1 MSFKVFF
8 NIGNSRLF
16 LLFCAFSFSFGAD
29 EQIITAQKR
38 EQILSEY
45 EKLEAAKSELDSYR
59 QATKRLF
66 NERQAQLLAKE
77 AELNATLAL
86 IAQKEQNIS
95 EANAKSEAKVA
106 DMLAKNEAI
115 LNELKKG
122 NNDKMLEAY
131 VKMKDGKIAEVLGAM
146 DATDAAKLLY
156 RMEAKKISAVL
167 AKMDAAK
174 AVELTN
180 LIKEGKIFDENASK
194 DSPAQNIAQNGDE
207 NASANQEFQNSL
219 CYNYKKEQKCLIDF
233 AELG

>member
-1 MSFKVFF
+1 M
-8 NIGNSRLF
+8 
-16 LLFCAFSFSFGAD
+16 LFCAFSFSFGAD

-45 EKLEAAKSELDSYR
+45 EKLEAAKSELDSYKE
-59 QATKRLF
+59 ATKRLF
-66 NERQAQLLAKE
+66 EQRQAQLLAKE

-131 VKMKDGKIAEVLGAM
+131 VKMKDGKIAEVLGVM

-194 DSPAQNIAQNGDE
+194 DSPAQNGDE
-207 NASANQEFQNSL
+207 NASAN
-219 CYNYKKEQKCLIDF
+219 
-233 AELG
+233 

>member
-8 NIGNSRLF
+8 NFGNSRLF

-59 QATKRLF
+59 EATKRLF
-66 NERQAQLLAKE
+66 EQRQAQLLAKE

-180 LIKEGKIFDENASK
+180 LIREGKIFDENASK
-194 DSPAQNIAQNGDE
+194 DNSAQNGDE
-207 NASANQEFQNSL
+207 NASAN
-219 CYNYKKEQKCLIDF
+219 
-233 AELG
+233 

>member
-1 MSFKVFF
+1 MKSLLWGILEGIKKMSFKVFF
-8 NIGNSRLF
+8 NLGNSRLF

-59 QATKRLF
+59 EATKRLF
-66 NERQAQLLAKE
+66 EERQAQLLAKE

-207 NASANQEFQNSL
+207 NASAN
-219 CYNYKKEQKCLIDF
+219 
-233 AELG
+233 

>member
-1 MSFKVFF
+1 MKSLLWGILEGIKKMSFKVLF
-8 NIGNSRLF
+8 NLGNSRLF

-59 QATKRLF
+59 EATKRLF

-194 DSPAQNIAQNGDE
+194 DNSAQNIAQNGDE
-207 NASANQEFQNSL
+207 NASAN
-219 CYNYKKEQKCLIDF
+219 
-233 AELG
+233 

>member
-59 QATKRLF
+59 EATKRLF
-66 NERQAQLLAKE
+66 EQRQAQLLAKE

-131 VKMKDGKIAEVLGAM
+131 IKMKDGKIAEVLGAM
-146 DATDAAKLLY
+146 DAIDAAKLLY

-180 LIKEGKIFDENASK
+180 LIREGKIFDENTSK
-194 DSPAQNIAQNGDE
+194 DNSAQNGDE
-207 NASANQEFQNSL
+207 NASAN
-219 CYNYKKEQKCLIDF
+219 
-233 AELG
+233 

>member
-8 NIGNSRLF
+8 NLGNSRLF

-59 QATKRLF
+59 EATKRLF
-66 NERQAQLLAKE
+66 EQRQAQLLAKE

-131 VKMKDGKIAEVLGAM
+131 IKMKDGKIAEVLGAM
-146 DATDAAKLLY
+146 DAIDAAKLLY

-180 LIKEGKIFDENASK
+180 LIREGKIFDENSSK
-194 DSPAQNIAQNGDE
+194 DSPTQNIAQNGDE
-207 NASANQEFQNSL
+207 NASAN
-219 CYNYKKEQKCLIDF
+219 
-233 AELG
+233 

>member
-8 NIGNSRLF
+8 NFGNSRLF

-59 QATKRLF
+59 EATKRLF
-66 NERQAQLLAKE
+66 EQRQAQLLAKE

-180 LIKEGKIFDENASK
+180 LIKEGKIFDENSSK
-194 DSPAQNIAQNGDE
+194 DNSAQNGDE
-207 NASANQEFQNSL
+207 NASAN
-219 CYNYKKEQKCLIDF
+219 
-233 AELG
+233 

>member
-8 NIGNSRLF
+8 NFGNSRLF

-59 QATKRLF
+59 EATKRLF
-66 NERQAQLLAKE
+66 EQRQAQLLAKE

-146 DATDAAKLLY
+146 DAIDAAKLLY

-180 LIKEGKIFDENASK
+180 LIREGKIFDENSSK
-194 DSPAQNIAQNGDE
+194 DNSSQNGDE
-207 NASANQEFQNSL
+207 NASAN
-219 CYNYKKEQKCLIDF
+219 
-233 AELG
+233 

>member
-1 MSFKVFF
+1 MKSLLWGILEGIKKMSFKVFF

-59 QATKRLF
+59 EATKRLF
-66 NERQAQLLAKE
+66 EQRQAQLLAKE

-194 DSPAQNIAQNGDE
+194 DNSAQNGDE
-207 NASANQEFQNSL
+207 NASAN
-219 CYNYKKEQKCLIDF
+219 
-233 AELG
+233 

>member
-1 MSFKVFF
+1 MKSLLWGILEGIKKMSFKVFF
-8 NIGNSRLF
+8 NFGNSRLF

-59 QATKRLF
+59 EATKRLF
-66 NERQAQLLAKE
+66 EQRQAQLLAKE

-146 DATDAAKLLY
+146 DAIDAAKLLY

-194 DSPAQNIAQNGDE
+194 DNSAQNGDE
-207 NASANQEFQNSL
+207 NASAN
-219 CYNYKKEQKCLIDF
+219 
-233 AELG
+233 

>member
-1 MSFKVFF
+1 MKSLLWGILEGIKKMSFKVFF
-8 NIGNSRLF
+8 NLGNSRLF

-29 EQIITAQKR
+29 EQIIAAQKR

-59 QATKRLF
+59 EATKRLF
-66 NERQAQLLAKE
+66 EQRQAQLLAKE

-180 LIKEGKIFDENASK
+180 LIKEGKIFDENTSK
-194 DSPAQNIAQNGDE
+194 DNSSQNGDE
-207 NASANQEFQNSL
+207 NASAN
-219 CYNYKKEQKCLIDF
+219 
-233 AELG
+233 

>member
-8 NIGNSRLF
+8 NLGNSRLF

-59 QATKRLF
+59 EATKRLF

-131 VKMKDGKIAEVLGAM
+131 IKMKDGKIAEVLGAM
-146 DATDAAKLLY
+146 DAIDAAKLLY

-180 LIKEGKIFDENASK
+180 LIREGKIFDENTSK
-194 DSPAQNIAQNGDE
+194 DSPAQNGDE
-207 NASANQEFQNSL
+207 NASAN
-219 CYNYKKEQKCLIDF
+219 
-233 AELG
+233 

>member
-1 MSFKVFF
+1 MKSLLWGILEGIKKMSFKVFF
-8 NIGNSRLF
+8 NLGNSRLF

-59 QATKRLF
+59 EATKRLF

-146 DATDAAKLLY
+146 DAIDAAKLLY

-180 LIKEGKIFDENASK
+180 LIKEGKIFDENSSK
-194 DSPAQNIAQNGDE
+194 DNSSQNGDE
-207 NASANQEFQNSL
+207 NAGAN
-219 CYNYKKEQKCLIDF
+219 
-233 AELG
+233 

>member
-1 MSFKVFF
+1 MKLLLWGILEGIKKMSFKVFF
-8 NIGNSRLF
+8 NLGNSRLF

-59 QATKRLF
+59 EATKRLF
-66 NERQAQLLAKE
+66 EQRQAQLLAKE

-146 DATDAAKLLY
+146 DAIDAAKLLY

-180 LIKEGKIFDENASK
+180 LIKEGKIFDENSSK
-194 DSPAQNIAQNGDE
+194 DNSSQNGDE
-207 NASANQEFQNSL
+207 NASAN
-219 CYNYKKEQKCLIDF
+219 
-233 AELG
+233 

>member
-8 NIGNSRLF
+8 NLGNTRLF

-59 QATKRLF
+59 EATKRLF
-66 NERQAQLLAKE
+66 EQRQAQLLAKE

-180 LIKEGKIFDENASK
+180 LIREGKIFDENTSK
-194 DSPAQNIAQNGDE
+194 DNSSQNGDE
-207 NASANQEFQNSL
+207 NASAN
-219 CYNYKKEQKCLIDF
+219 
-233 AELG
+233 

>member
-1 MSFKVFF
+1 MKLLLWGILEGIKKMSFKVFF

-59 QATKRLF
+59 EATKRLF

-146 DATDAAKLLY
+146 DAIDAAKLLY

-180 LIKEGKIFDENASK
+180 LIREGKIFDENTSK
-194 DSPAQNIAQNGDE
+194 DNSAQNGDE
-207 NASANQEFQNSL
+207 NASAN
-219 CYNYKKEQKCLIDF
+219 
-233 AELG
+233 

>member
-8 NIGNSRLF
+8 NLGNSRLF

-59 QATKRLF
+59 EATKRLF

-106 DMLAKNEAI
+106 GMLAKNEAI

-194 DSPAQNIAQNGDE
+194 DSTAQNIAQNGDE
-207 NASANQEFQNSL
+207 NASAN
-219 CYNYKKEQKCLIDF
+219 
-233 AELG
+233 

>member
-1 MSFKVFF
+1 MKSLLWGILEGIKKMSFKVFF
-8 NIGNSRLF
+8 NLGNSRLF
-16 LLFCAFSFSFGAD
+16 LLFCAFNFSFGAD

-59 QATKRLF
+59 EATKRLF

-156 RMEAKKISAVL
+156 RMEAKKIAAVL

-180 LIKEGKIFDENASK
+180 LIKEGKIFDENSSK
-194 DSPAQNIAQNGDE
+194 DNSSQNGDE
-207 NASANQEFQNSL
+207 NASAN
-219 CYNYKKEQKCLIDF
+219 
-233 AELG
+233 

>member
-1 MSFKVFF
+1 MKSLLWGILEGIKKMSFKVFF
-8 NIGNSRLF
+8 NLGNSRLF
-16 LLFCAFSFSFGAD
+16 LLFCALLFCAFSFSFGAD

-59 QATKRLF
+59 EATKRLF

-194 DSPAQNIAQNGDE
+194 DSPAQNGDE
-207 NASANQEFQNSL
+207 NASAN
-219 CYNYKKEQKCLIDF
+219 
-233 AELG
+233 

>member
-1 MSFKVFF
+1 MKSLLWGILEGIKKMSFKVFF
-8 NIGNSRLF
+8 NLGNSRLF

-59 QATKRLF
+59 EATKRLF
-66 NERQAQLLAKE
+66 EQRQAQLLAKE

-86 IAQKEQNIS
+86 IAQKEKNIS

-146 DATDAAKLLY
+146 DAIDAAKLLY

-180 LIKEGKIFDENASK
+180 LIREGKIFDENTSK
-194 DSPAQNIAQNGDE
+194 DNSAQNGDE
-207 NASANQEFQNSL
+207 NASAN
-219 CYNYKKEQKCLIDF
+219 
-233 AELG
+233 

>member
-1 MSFKVFF
+1 MKLLLWGILEGIKKMSFKVFF
-8 NIGNSRLF
+8 NFGNSRLF

-59 QATKRLF
+59 EATKRLF
-66 NERQAQLLAKE
+66 EQRQAQLLAKE

-180 LIKEGKIFDENASK
+180 LIREGKIFDENSSK
-194 DSPAQNIAQNGDE
+194 DNSSQNGDE
-207 NASANQEFQNSL
+207 NASAN
-219 CYNYKKEQKCLIDF
+219 
-233 AELG
+233 

>member
-1 MSFKVFF
+1 MKSLLWGILEGIKKMSFKVFF
-8 NIGNSRLF
+8 NLGNSRLF
-16 LLFCAFSFSFGAD
+16 LLFCAFSFSFGTD

-59 QATKRLF
+59 EATKRLF
-66 NERQAQLLAKE
+66 EQRQAQLLAKE

-146 DATDAAKLLY
+146 DAIDAAKLLY

-180 LIKEGKIFDENASK
+180 LIREGKIFDENTSK
-194 DSPAQNIAQNGDE
+194 DNSAQNGDE
-207 NASANQEFQNSL
+207 NASAN
-219 CYNYKKEQKCLIDF
+219 
-233 AELG
+233 

>member
-1 MSFKVFF
+1 MKSLLWGILEGIKKMSFKVFF
-8 NIGNSRLF
+8 NLGNSRLF

-59 QATKRLF
+59 EATKRLF
-66 NERQAQLLAKE
+66 EQRQAQLLAKE

-146 DATDAAKLLY
+146 DAIDAAKLLY

-194 DSPAQNIAQNGDE
+194 DNSSQNIAQNGDE
-207 NASANQEFQNSL
+207 NASAN
-219 CYNYKKEQKCLIDF
+219 
-233 AELG
+233 

>member
-1 MSFKVFF
+1 MKSLLWGILEGIKKMSFKVFF
-8 NIGNSRLF
+8 NLGNSRLF

-59 QATKRLF
+59 EATKRLF
-66 NERQAQLLAKE
+66 EQRQAQLLAKE

-156 RMEAKKISAVL
+156 RMEAKKLSAVL

-180 LIKEGKIFDENASK
+180 LIREGKIFDENSSK
-194 DSPAQNIAQNGDE
+194 DNSSQNGDE
-207 NASANQEFQNSL
+207 NASAN
-219 CYNYKKEQKCLIDF
+219 
-233 AELG
+233 

>member
-1 MSFKVFF
+1 MKSLLWGILEGIKKMSFKVFF
-8 NIGNSRLF
+8 NLGNSRLF

-59 QATKRLF
+59 EATKRLF
-66 NERQAQLLAKE
+66 EQRQAQLLAKE

-146 DATDAAKLLY
+146 DAIDAAKLLY

-174 AVELTN
+174 ALELTN
-180 LIKEGKIFDENASK
+180 LIKEGKIFDENVSK

-207 NASANQEFQNSL
+207 NASAN
-219 CYNYKKEQKCLIDF
+219 
-233 AELG
+233 

>member
-59 QATKRLF
+59 EATKRLF
-66 NERQAQLLAKE
+66 EQRQAQLLAKE

-180 LIKEGKIFDENASK
+180 LIREGKIFDENASK
-194 DSPAQNIAQNGDE
+194 DNSSQNGDE
-207 NASANQEFQNSL
+207 NASAN
-219 CYNYKKEQKCLIDF
+219 
-233 AELG
+233 

>member
-8 NIGNSRLF
+8 NFGNSRLF

-59 QATKRLF
+59 EATKRLF
-66 NERQAQLLAKE
+66 EQRQAQLLAKE

-146 DATDAAKLLY
+146 DAIDAAKLLY

-180 LIKEGKIFDENASK
+180 LIREGKIFDENTSK
-194 DSPAQNIAQNGDE
+194 DSPTQNIAQNGDE
-207 NASANQEFQNSL
+207 NASAN
-219 CYNYKKEQKCLIDF
+219 
-233 AELG
+233 

>member
-8 NIGNSRLF
+8 NLRNSRLF

-59 QATKRLF
+59 EATKRLF

-77 AELNATLAL
+77 AELNATL

-146 DATDAAKLLY
+146 DAADAAKLLY

-180 LIKEGKIFDENASK
+180 LIREGKIFDENSSK
-194 DSPAQNIAQNGDE
+194 DNSSQNGDE
-207 NASANQEFQNSL
+207 NASAN
-219 CYNYKKEQKCLIDF
+219 
-233 AELG
+233 

>member
-1 MSFKVFF
+1 MKSLLWGILEGIKKMSFKVFF
-8 NIGNSRLF
+8 NLGNSRLF

-59 QATKRLF
+59 EATKRLF
-66 NERQAQLLAKE
+66 EQRQAQLLAKE

-180 LIKEGKIFDENASK
+180 LIKEGKIFDENSSK

-207 NASANQEFQNSL
+207 NASAN
-219 CYNYKKEQKCLIDF
+219 
-233 AELG
+233 

>member
-1 MSFKVFF
+1 MKSLLWGILEGIKKMSFKVFF
-8 NIGNSRLF
+8 NFGNSRLF

-59 QATKRLF
+59 EATKRLF
-66 NERQAQLLAKE
+66 EQRQAQLLAKE

-146 DATDAAKLLY
+146 DAIDAAKLLY

-180 LIKEGKIFDENASK
+180 LIREGKIFDENTSK
-194 DSPAQNIAQNGDE
+194 DSPTQNIAQNGDE
-207 NASANQEFQNSL
+207 NASAN
-219 CYNYKKEQKCLIDF
+219 
-233 AELG
+233 

>member
-1 MSFKVFF
+1 MKSLLWGILEGIKKMSFKVFF

-59 QATKRLF
+59 EATKRLF
-66 NERQAQLLAKE
+66 EQRQAQLLAKE

-131 VKMKDGKIAEVLGAM
+131 IKMKDGKIAEVLGAM
-146 DATDAAKLLY
+146 DAIDAAKLLY

-180 LIKEGKIFDENASK
+180 LIREGKIFDENTSK
-194 DSPAQNIAQNGDE
+194 DSPTQNIAQNGDE
-207 NASANQEFQNSL
+207 NASAN
-219 CYNYKKEQKCLIDF
+219 
-233 AELG
+233 

>member
-1 MSFKVFF
+1 MKSLLWGILEGIKKMSFKVFF
-8 NIGNSRLF
+8 NFGNSRLF

-59 QATKRLF
+59 EATKRLF

-207 NASANQEFQNSL
+207 NASAN
-219 CYNYKKEQKCLIDF
+219 
-233 AELG
+233 

>member
-8 NIGNSRLF
+8 NFGSSRLF

-59 QATKRLF
+59 EATKRLF
-66 NERQAQLLAKE
+66 EQRQAQLLAKE

-207 NASANQEFQNSL
+207 NASAN
-219 CYNYKKEQKCLIDF
+219 
-233 AELG
+233 

>member
-8 NIGNSRLF
+8 NFGNSRLF

-59 QATKRLF
+59 EATKRLF
-66 NERQAQLLAKE
+66 EQRQAQLLAKE

-131 VKMKDGKIAEVLGAM
+131 IKMKDGKIAEVLGAM
-146 DATDAAKLLY
+146 DAIDAAKLLY

-180 LIKEGKIFDENASK
+180 LIKEGKIFDENSSK
-194 DSPAQNIAQNGDE
+194 DSPAQNIVQNSDE
-207 NASANQEFQNSL
+207 NASAN
-219 CYNYKKEQKCLIDF
+219 
-233 AELG
+233 

>member
-8 NIGNSRLF
+8 NFGNSRLF

-29 EQIITAQKR
+29 EQIIAAQKR

-59 QATKRLF
+59 EATKRLF

-180 LIKEGKIFDENASK
+180 LIREGKIFDENTSK
-194 DSPAQNIAQNGDE
+194 DSPTQNIAQNGDE
-207 NASANQEFQNSL
+207 NASAN
-219 CYNYKKEQKCLIDF
+219 
-233 AELG
+233 

>member
-1 MSFKVFF
+1 MKSLLWGILEGIKKMSFKVFF
-8 NIGNSRLF
+8 NFGNSRLF

-59 QATKRLF
+59 EATKRLF

-194 DSPAQNIAQNGDE
+194 DNSAQNIAQNGDE
-207 NASANQEFQNSL
+207 NASAN
-219 CYNYKKEQKCLIDF
+219 
-233 AELG
+233 

>member
-1 MSFKVFF
+1 MKSLLWGILEGIKKMSFKVFF
-8 NIGNSRLF
+8 NFGNSRLF

-59 QATKRLF
+59 EATKRLF

-194 DSPAQNIAQNGDE
+194 DNSAQNGDE
-207 NASANQEFQNSL
+207 NASAN
-219 CYNYKKEQKCLIDF
+219 
-233 AELG
+233 

>member
-1 MSFKVFF
+1 MKSLLWGILEGIKKMSFKVFF
-8 NIGNSRLF
+8 NFGNSRLF

-59 QATKRLF
+59 EATKRLF

-146 DATDAAKLLY
+146 DAIDAAKLLY

-207 NASANQEFQNSL
+207 NASAN
-219 CYNYKKEQKCLIDF
+219 
-233 AELG
+233 

>member
-1 MSFKVFF
+1 MSFKVLF
-8 NIGNSRLF
+8 NLGNSRLF

-59 QATKRLF
+59 EATKRLF

-207 NASANQEFQNSL
+207 NAIAN
-219 CYNYKKEQKCLIDF
+219 
-233 AELG
+233 

>member
-1 MSFKVFF
+1 MKSLLWGILEGIKKMSFKVFF
-8 NIGNSRLF
+8 NFGNSRLF

-29 EQIITAQKR
+29 EQIIAAQKR

-59 QATKRLF
+59 EATKRLF
-66 NERQAQLLAKE
+66 EQRQAQLLAKE
-77 AELNATLAL
+77 VELNATLAL

-95 EANAKSEAKVA
+95 EANANSEAKVA

-146 DATDAAKLLY
+146 DAIDAAKLLY

-180 LIKEGKIFDENASK
+180 LIREGKIFDENTSK
-194 DSPAQNIAQNGDE
+194 DNSSQNGDE
-207 NASANQEFQNSL
+207 NASAN
-219 CYNYKKEQKCLIDF
+219 
-233 AELG
+233 